1 MPYLWTRRQQPSF
14 FSITKFQE
22 PKQIPS
28 INPHPDI
35 IEKFMDGGS
44 LINNNPKHKS
54 KNDIPEE
61 KPKKKKKRLPGEK
74 LLKKLAKHKDSD
86 EDEKKFKR
94 IIYAI
99 KSNID
104 KVYKAEELPFE

>member
-1 MPYLWTRRQQPSF
+1 MPYLWTKRPQQSF
-14 FSITKFQE
+14 FSKTRFQE

-35 IEKFMDGGS
+35 IEKFMDGGQ
-44 LINNNPKHKS
+44 LINNNPKPKHK
-54 KNDIPEE
+54 KEEEVE

-74 LLKKLAKHKDSD
+74 LLKKLAKHKDGD
-86 EDEKKFKR
+86 EDEKKLKR

-99 KSNID
+99 KNNIN
-104 KVYKAEELPFE
+104 KVYKIEESSFE